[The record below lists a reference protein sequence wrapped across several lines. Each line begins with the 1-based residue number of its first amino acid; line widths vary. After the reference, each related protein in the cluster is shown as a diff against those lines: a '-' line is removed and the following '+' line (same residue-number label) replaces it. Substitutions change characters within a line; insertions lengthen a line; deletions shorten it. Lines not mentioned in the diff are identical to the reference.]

1 MNVASISRIEGPNL
15 VLRLIEPSDAE
26 YVYGLRTD
34 PRYNAYL
41 SNVTGTVEDQRA
53 WIEAYKEREAL
64 VEQLY
69 YVIERK
75 DGVRCGLVRLYDI
88 EDETFTWG
96 SWILDENKT
105 SKAALESALLVY
117 RVGFEELCREMAVFD
132 VRVENDRTIKFHDR
146 FGATKVKEDGQ
157 DVFFKFARDTF
168 EQNNER
174 LYAVLDQSAP
184 EMSQNSLTGSVRL
197 IDVPQIHDPRG
208 DLTFIEGHNHV
219 PFDIA
224 RVYYLYNVP
233 VDAERGGHAH
243 KELEQVVFA
252 LSGSF
257 RMKVDDGTTKS
268 EYWLRDPRK
277 GLYINRL
284 IWREMDSFSQGAVC
298 MVLASHPYD
307 ESDYYRNYDEFRKAA
322 LKGSK

>member
-1 MNVASISRIEGPNL
+1 MTDVASIARIEGPNL
-15 VLRLIEPSDAE
+15 VLRLIEPDDADF
-26 YVYGLRTD
+26 VYRLRTD
-34 PRYNAYL
+34 PKYNAHL
-41 SNVTGTVEDQRA
+41 SQVTGTPEDQRA
-53 WIEAYKEREAL
+53 WIEAYKAREAAI
-64 VEQLY
+64 EELY

-75 DGVRCGLVRLYDI
+75 DGLRCGLVRLYDI
-88 EDETFTWG
+88 TGEQFTWG
-96 SWILDENKT
+96 SWILNENKT
-105 SKAALESALLVY
+105 SKAALESAILSFD
-117 RVGFEELCREMAVFD
+117 VGFNALGCASANVD
-132 VRVENDRTIKFHDR
+132 VRIMNKHAEAFYRRLGMIETHRTEIDIYFEYSANKFNADKAHHL
-146 FGATKVKEDGQ
+146 G
-157 DVFFKFARDTF
+157 
-168 EQNNER
+168 
-174 LYAVLDQSAP
+174 VLEHRTVAEPQ
-184 EMSQNSLTGSVRL
+184 MSQKGSVRL

-208 DLTFIEGHNHV
+208 DLTFIEGHSHV

-243 KELEQVVFA
+243 KDLEQVVFA

-268 EYWLRDPRK
+268 EFWLRDPRK

-307 ESDYYRNYDEFRKAA
+307 ETDYYRSYDEFLDAA
-322 LKGSK
+322 RKGS